1 MDLERFI
8 GHTAD
13 GVMGVNLEHKIGFWN
28 QAAEKILGYSAQEV
42 IGKLCYDVFAGRDTR
57 GNRFCYP
64 GCQVMTM
71 IRRGELVQHFD
82 MATRTKNGQPIW
94 VNVSTVVVPSDP
106 KGGQTILHLFRD
118 VTTFYELEGLMRK
131 RLAEVQPAPSRG
143 NNPVT
148 LLTRREL
155 EILRLMAQGA
165 NTKAM
170 AEQFCISPMTV
181 RNHAQNILTKLGT
194 HSRLEAAVY
203 ATTHG
208 LL

>member
-1 MDLERFI
+1 MDLERFF

-13 GVMGVNLEHKIGFWN
+13 GVMRVNLEHRIVFWN

-42 IGKLCYDVFAGRDTR
+42 MGKLCYDVFAGRNTR

-94 VNVSTVVVPSDP
+94 INVSTVVVPSDP
-106 KGGQTILHLFRD
+106 KGGQTVLHLFRD

-143 NNPVT
+143 KNPVT
-148 LLTRREL
+148 LLTRRQL
-155 EILRLMAQGA
+155 EILRSMANGA

-170 AEQFCISPMTV
+170 AEKLHISPMTV
-181 RNHAQNILTKLGT
+181 RNHIQNILPKLGV
-194 HSRLEAAVY
+194 HSRLEAVVY

-208 LL
+208 LQ